1 MLTLMNSLTALT
13 EGAVAGPRC
22 QRTLSQ
28 PVRLLRGRAARS
40 RRTQPPLLVRCAA
53 EPETKQATK
62 TGKGMPKSSPDAD
75 IVEAE
80 PAKPKCTCVRRERA
94 VTGGRGRRRPR
105 CGLTA
110 DQDGRLRA
118 GGQGRVLGQRG
129 GAGDEPPVVLRRA
142 GLHLRVAR
150 GGAHRAGLPTGPRQR
165 GLLLPGD
172 LGGRPHRPRLAARE
186 HAAQGPQAA
195 VRARVRG
202 PEPGGG
208 GGGRSSRSCPWLDGR
223 SCHPPPPPSQRAAA
237 AADARRHRAGLYL

>member
-80 PAKPKCTCVRRERA
+80 PAKPKFKTGDFVQVDKEEYLGSVEALATNHPWYYGGLDYIYESRGEVLTVQDFPQDPDSEGFYYQVTWVGVPTAPAWLPESMLRKVPKLQYERE
-94 VTGGRGRRRPR
+94 
-105 CGLTA
+105 
-110 DQDGRLRA
+110 
-118 GGQGRVLGQRG
+118 
-129 GAGDEPPVVLRRA
+129 
-142 GLHLRVAR
+142 
-150 GGAHRAGLPTGPRQR
+150 
-165 GLLLPGD
+165 
-172 LGGRPHRPRLAARE
+172 
-186 HAAQGPQAA
+186 
-195 VRARVRG
+195 
-202 PEPGGG
+202 
-208 GGGRSSRSCPWLDGR
+208 
-223 SCHPPPPPSQRAAA
+223 
-237 AADARRHRAGLYL
+237 